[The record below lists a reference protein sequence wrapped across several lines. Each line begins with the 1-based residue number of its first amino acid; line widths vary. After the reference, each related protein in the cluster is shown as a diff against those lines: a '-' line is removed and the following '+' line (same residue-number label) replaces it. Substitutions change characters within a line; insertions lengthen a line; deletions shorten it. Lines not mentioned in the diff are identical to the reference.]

1 MEEDEDDLYDA
12 PPATNGHAATPTNG
26 NDVTMKQEEDVE
38 VDGDGD
44 DGEEDDDS
52 DSVRIPILIIQHELT
67 VQRTSI
73 SSQSAKM
80 LQLRSSFKDCS
91 RSKLTP
97 NVGLHKTS
105 KGSNRSLSGYHKA

>member
-12 PPATNGHAATPTNG
+12 PLATNGHASAPTNG

-38 VDGDGD
+38 ADGDGD

-52 DSVRIPILIIQHELT
+52 DSVRIPLLLIWPELT
-67 VQRTSI
+67 VQRISI

-80 LQLRSSFKDCS
+80 LQLRSSSRRCS
-91 RSKLTP
+91 WLKLTP
-97 NVGLHKTS
+97 NAGLHKTS
-105 KGSNRSLSGYHKA
+105 KGSNRSP